1 MNAGLNAFISAP
13 DRPREPRDRYLEQVN
28 DRLLLA
34 PSGKY
39 DVSRA
44 LTSPVIEDKPLALL
58 KAG

>member
-1 MNAGLNAFISAP
+1 
-13 DRPREPRDRYLEQVN
+13 VN

-44 LTSPVIEDKPLALL
+44 LNPQPAIPALP
-58 KAG
+58 AA

>member
-1 MNAGLNAFISAP
+1 MTIDPHRVA
-13 DRPREPRDRYLEQVN
+13 RTREFRDGYLEHVNGEQVN

-44 LTSPVIEDKPLALL
+44 LPPAIRNPQPPLTA
-58 KAG
+58 A